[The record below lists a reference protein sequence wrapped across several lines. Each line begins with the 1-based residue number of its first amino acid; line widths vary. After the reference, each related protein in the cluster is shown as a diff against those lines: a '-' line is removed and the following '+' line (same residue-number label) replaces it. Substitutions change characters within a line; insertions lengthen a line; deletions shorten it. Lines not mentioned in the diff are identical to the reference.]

1 MFLFCFGFH
10 RRGLQWIVGDE
21 RGTHRLDFG
30 DLNDGSLVSIP
41 RCRLSKMIPARALH
55 LFALLRWEEDGG
67 GRRGRRGRR
76 VKMGLTSFKRGVVKG
91 RTGVME
97 AGDGWKRVEGLCIGG

>member
-55 LFALLRWEEDGG
+55 LFCSSSLGG
-67 GRRGRRGRR
+67 GWWRAAREEGEEG
-76 VKMGLTSFKRGVVKG
+76 KNGLDEF
-91 RTGVME
+91 
-97 AGDGWKRVEGLCIGG
+97 